1 MSRPRPSQ
9 SRARPRS
16 RSSSRAALPCAVVA
30 DAAGNVSDWPDG
42 AAAMRVGRRVV
53 PIDPD
58 DLIELPAGSELYALP
73 GRTALAFTPELGLA
87 SIAGQGA
94 VAAFLPPCYSVF
106 GLTAAHQERGAPLLP
121 LYSYAAVCWWRDAFH
136 VPAARVESD
145 VKHDPA
151 QFDAATVA
159 ARVPEL
165 IARHPGNRL
174 VRHLGENCALRYGC
188 ANAKNLF
195 LARWEC
201 PIPIAPACNAA
212 CVGCISAQPDAPIPS
227 PQERLAFV
235 PSVEEILEIALPH
248 LESAPRAMLSFGQGC
263 EGEPLLQSDLMVEV
277 VRKIRERTPR
287 GTLHLNTN
295 GSRPD
300 AVLRLFEAGLD
311 SIRVSTNSARA
322 GPYQAYY
329 RPVGYGFDAIV
340 QSLLAARRHRGF
352 ASINYLAFPGFTD
365 GDEEVAALHALI
377 ERTGLD
383 LIQWRN
389 LNIDPD
395 AYVEIVG
402 LRADAP
408 ACGMRRLLATLR
420 ERWPRLRHGYLNPP
434 REEFASAAAA
444 AASEAAESRTG
455 PGE

>member
-1 MSRPRPSQ
+1 MSRPR
-9 SRARPRS
+9 RN
-16 RSSSRAALPCAVVA
+16 RSSSPRSGPARSAALPCAVVA
-30 DAAGNVSDWPDG
+30 DAAGNVSDRPDA
-42 AAAMRVGRRVV
+42 AAAMRVGRRMV

-58 DLIELPAGSELYALP
+58 DLVPLPAGSELYVLP
-73 GRTALAFTPELGLA
+73 GRSALAFTPEQGLA
-87 SIAGQGA
+87 PLEGQGA
-94 VAAFLPPCYSVF
+94 VAAFLPPCWSVF
-106 GLTAAHQERGAPLLP
+106 GLAAARKERGAPLLP

-136 VPAARVESD
+136 VPAARVEAD
-145 VKHDPA
+145 VKHDPD
-151 QFDAATVA
+151 QFDAASIATL
-159 ARVPEL
+159 VPER
-165 IARHPGNRL
+165 IAAHPGNRL
-174 VRHLGENCALRYGC
+174 LQHLGGNCALRYGC

-195 LARWEC
+195 LGRFEC
-201 PIPIAPACNAA
+201 PVPIAPACNAA

-235 PSVEEILEIALPH
+235 PSVAEILEFAVPH
-248 LESAPRAMLSFGQGC
+248 LESAPRAMVSFGQGC
-263 EGEPLLQSDLMVEV
+263 EGEPLLQSDLMLEA
-277 VRKIRERTPR
+277 IRSIRAATPR

-295 GSRPD
+295 GSRPE
-300 AVLRLFEAGLD
+300 VVERLFRAGLD

-322 GPYQAYY
+322 EPYQAYY
-329 RPVGYGFDAIV
+329 RPVGYGFDAV
-340 QSLLAARRHRGF
+340 VHSLLAAKRHGGF
-352 ASINYLAFPGFTD
+352 ASINYLSFPGFTD
-365 GDEEVAALHALI
+365 SDEEVAALDALI

-402 LRADAP
+402 LRDDTP

-434 REEFASAAAA
+434 REEFARTA
-444 AASEAAESRTG
+444 AASAAESGTG